1 MATQLSSFSY
11 AMDAAPQPK
20 KRCCADN
27 CKKRITLIDFDCKC
41 GNRYCSSHRH
51 PETHDCKFDHKAHEQ
66 AKLTKQL
73 VKVDGLDS
81 KLERI

>member
-1 MATQLSSFSY
+1 
-11 AMDAAPQPK
+11 MDAATLQPK